1 MKNGCVLVLL
11 RETNTNMTDCDLL
24 AKIWKNE
31 GHLTKKKTTC
41 VVCEP
46 RHSFQFF
53 FSVVFLP
60 LNVAR
65 FFFFLY

>member
-31 GHLTKKKTTC
+31 GHLTKKKNNL
-41 VVCEP
+41 
-46 RHSFQFF
+46 RR
-53 FSVVFLP
+53 L
-60 LNVAR
+60 
-65 FFFFLY
+65 